1 MDITLK
7 KLVLNQILETASA
20 NNLNNFLKSRHGRH
34 LSVNNYMRVET
45 AMRLRRMTNQQIIDE
60 LRFLNNRRIIHTR
73 PNNRNAIGIIL
84 RRQAELYGEQA
95 RRAAI

>member
-20 NNLNNFLKSRHGRH
+20 NNLNRFLNDHGQH
-34 LSVNNYMRVET
+34 LSVNSYMRVET
-45 AMRLRRMTNQQIIDE
+45 ARRLRRMTNKQIIDE
-60 LRFLNNRRIIHTR
+60 LKFLNKRRIINTR